1 MVENLETLI
10 SSLKIKGIDLYKG
23 KYLWDIYF
31 NYASLLKSLPSR
43 YLSRNYNFRL
53 DHYKIVKSQQ
63 SNVLFNIF
71 IIFSIYDRDTFVV
84 SVISHWQVDLQ
95 SIRSLHNNKTILD
108 IIHPIGISIEN
119 YHIKELKLS
128 KSDSFFFIVQDL
140 KYSNT
145 LVLLP
150 MPIIDKSSKSNFY
163 FSLFDE
169 QNGEFESFL
178 LPTLANCANSNSSY
192 LNYSSL
198 IKSGS
203 LSELQYCTISSL
215 ASSIFVNNEMNA
227 LNFLSNVQY
236 SSNNLDI
243 VSGFKRAEVLG
254 DDSILLKYINPGI
267 KLIISKSFAPNN
279 SSNYEAIVVITLI
292 DAVSAKIIARI
303 NIEDAADPIHSNI
316 IENNI
321 LISYWNLKFKRNE
334 ILSVNLFEGMIDKNG
349 LGMFPIIFMT
359 YIL

>member
-1 MVENLETLI
+1 
-10 SSLKIKGIDLYKG
+10 LKIKGIDIYKG

-31 NYASLLKSLPSR
+31 NYTSLLKSLPSK
-43 YLSRNYNFRL
+43 YLSHKYNFRL

-63 SNVLFNIF
+63 SNILFNVF
-71 IIFSIYDRDTFVV
+71 IIFSIHDRDTFVV
-84 SVISHWQVDLQ
+84 SVISHWQVELQ
-95 SIRSLHNNKTILD
+95 SIHHKTIFN
-108 IIHPIGISIEN
+108 IHPIGISIEN
-119 YHIKELKLS
+119 YRIKELKFS
-128 KSDSFFFIVQDL
+128 KSDLFFFIVQDL
-140 KYSNT
+140 KFSNT

-150 MPIIDKSSKSNFY
+150 NTDKSGKSNFY

-178 LPTLANCANSNSSY
+178 LPTLAGCSKSS

-215 ASSIFVNNEMNA
+215 ASSIFNEMNA
-227 LNFLSNVQY
+227 LNFLSNIQY

-267 KLIISKSFAPNN
+267 KLIISKSFTVNN
-279 SSNYEAIVVITLI
+279 SSNYEAIVIITLI

-349 LGMFPIIFMT
+349 LGKFSIIFT
-359 YIL
+359 IS